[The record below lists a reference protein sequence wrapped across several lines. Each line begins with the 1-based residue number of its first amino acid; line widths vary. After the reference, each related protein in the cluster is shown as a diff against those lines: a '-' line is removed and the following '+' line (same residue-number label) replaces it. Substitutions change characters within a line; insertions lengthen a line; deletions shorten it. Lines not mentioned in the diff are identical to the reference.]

1 MTKAKNALL
10 PPSDLIQARKIAGG
24 LLQSVM
30 VFPSFLHLA
39 MAMGASTFRYVD
51 LIKVPRNHDE
61 LFVMLA
67 LWGAPTVGFAVGQL
81 IKHGV
86 VWA

>member
-1 MTKAKNALL
+1 MEKQQKALP
-10 PPSDLIQARKIAGG
+10 PPSDLMQARKIAGG

-39 MAMGASTFRYVD
+39 MAMGASTFRYAD

-67 LWGAPTVGFAVGQL
+67 
-81 IKHGV
+81 
-86 VWA
+86 